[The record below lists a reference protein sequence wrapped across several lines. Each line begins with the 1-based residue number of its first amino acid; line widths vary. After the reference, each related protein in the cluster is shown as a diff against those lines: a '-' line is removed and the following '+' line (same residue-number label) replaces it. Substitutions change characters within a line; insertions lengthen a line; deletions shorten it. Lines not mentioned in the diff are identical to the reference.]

1 MFGHEDKITAFKK
14 LAKNGTL
21 GHAYL
26 FFGDREIGKFL
37 FASSLANY
45 LERGKWE
52 DTGGTL
58 SDAFFVVPKEGKQS
72 IGIDE
77 IKDAAHFLWQTPAH
91 SSRKMVIIDNAD
103 LLTSEAQSAM
113 LKIVEEPPS
122 HAIIIFIASDSSSL
136 FSPLLSRLVK
146 IYFPRFSKKEIG
158 DILEKNFGI
167 SKIKSSSVAEDS
179 YGRIGRAIFLLGSA
193 GGEKS
198 EKINSKST
206 NIENLI
212 FRLRRADIIKNSS
225 KIAWLLKKNFEM
237 EKFNVNQPLQE
248 KAITEFLCST

>member
-1 MFGHEDKITAFKK
+1 MFGYEDKIIAFKK

-37 FASSLANY
+37 FALSLANY

-72 IGIDE
+72 LGIDE
-77 IKDAAHFLWQTPAH
+77 VRDASHFLWQTPAH
-91 SSRKMVIIDNAD
+91 SSRKMVVIDNAD

-122 HAIIIFIASDSSSL
+122 HAIIVFIANDPSSL

-146 IYFPRFSKKEIG
+146 VYFPRFSKKAVSN
-158 DILEKNFGI
+158 ILEKHFGI
-167 SKIKSSSVAEDS
+167 SKTKSSAVAEDS
-179 YGRIGRAIFLLGSA
+179 YGRIGMALL
-193 GGEKS
+193 
-198 EKINSKST
+198 
-206 NIENLI
+206 
-212 FRLRRADIIKNSS
+212 RLASDG
-225 KIAWLLKKNFEM
+225 
-237 EKFNVNQPLQE
+237 
-248 KAITEFLCST
+248 